1 VDIIRKVDLTMNE
14 NLKYEVIKKLVE
26 KNGNK
31 KRAAVELNCTVRHIN
46 RMIKGYKE
54 TGKKFFV
61 HGNRGRKPAH
71 SLDDSLKQNIVDLY
85 RTKYQGSNITHFSE
99 LLNEFEGIKVSSTTI
114 RSILLE
120 KFILSPKAKR
130 SSRKALHAKLT
141 DMKKKS
147 KSKKQTAEI
156 QSAILDIQ
164 DAHPRHPRCAYF
176 GELIQMDASVHHW
189 FGRNKTQL
197 HIAVDDATGA
207 IVGAYFDTQETL
219 NAYYHILYQIL
230 TKYGIPYMFLT
241 DRRTV
246 FEYKQKKSPS
256 VEEDTFTQFGYSCK
270 QLGINIKTSSIPQSK
285 GRVERM
291 FQTLQS
297 RLPIEL
303 RLAGISSIEQA
314 NEFLNS
320 YIKKF
325 NDQFALQV
333 DHIKSVF
340 EKQPDIEK
348 INLTLAVLTTRK
360 IDNGNCIK
368 YHKKY
373 YLPVDT
379 NGHAVYYRK
388 GTSGIVIKAFN
399 NELFFC
405 VNEKVYALELIPS
418 HVSSS
423 KNFDF
428 ANVPKPPKKHYIP
441 PMNHPWKQASFER
454 YCNKQIHRQK
464 VKTA

>member
-1 VDIIRKVDLTMNE
+1 LPC
-14 NLKYEVIKKLVE
+14 L
-26 KNGNK
+26 
-31 KRAAVELNCTVRHIN
+31 
-46 RMIKGYKE
+46 
-54 TGKKFFV
+54 
-61 HGNRGRKPAH
+61 
-71 SLDDSLKQNIVDLY
+71 
-85 RTKYQGSNITHFSE
+85 
-99 LLNEFEGIKVSSTTI
+99 
-114 RSILLE
+114 
-120 KFILSPKAKR
+120 
-130 SSRKALHAKLT
+130 
-141 DMKKKS
+141 
-147 KSKKQTAEI
+147 
-156 QSAILDIQ
+156 LDIQ

-270 QLGINIKTSSIPQSK
+270 QLGIHIKTSSIPQSK

-325 NDQFALQV
+325 NNILFE
-333 DHIKSVF
+333 IKT
-340 EKQPDIEK
+340 I
-348 INLTLAVLTTRK
+348 L
-360 IDNGNCIK
+360 
-368 YHKKY
+368 
-373 YLPVDT
+373 
-379 NGHAVYYRK
+379 
-388 GTSGIVIKAFN
+388 
-399 NELFFC
+399 
-405 VNEKVYALELIPS
+405 LI
-418 HVSSS
+418 
-423 KNFDF
+423 
-428 ANVPKPPKKHYIP
+428 
-441 PMNHPWKQASFER
+441 
-454 YCNKQIHRQK
+454 
-464 VKTA
+464 

>member
-1 VDIIRKVDLTMNE
+1 
-14 NLKYEVIKKLVE
+14 
-26 KNGNK
+26 
-31 KRAAVELNCTVRHIN
+31 
-46 RMIKGYKE
+46 
-54 TGKKFFV
+54 
-61 HGNRGRKPAH
+61 
-71 SLDDSLKQNIVDLY
+71 
-85 RTKYQGSNITHFSE
+85 
-99 LLNEFEGIKVSSTTI
+99 
-114 RSILLE
+114 
-120 KFILSPKAKR
+120 
-130 SSRKALHAKLT
+130 
-141 DMKKKS
+141 
-147 KSKKQTAEI
+147 
-156 QSAILDIQ
+156 
-164 DAHPRHPRCAYF
+164 
-176 GELIQMDASVHHW
+176 
-189 FGRNKTQL
+189 
-197 HIAVDDATGA
+197 
-207 IVGAYFDTQETL
+207 
-219 NAYYHILYQIL
+219 
-230 TKYGIPYMFLT
+230 MFLT

-360 IDNGNCIK
+360 IDNGSCIK

-388 GTSGIVIKAFN
+388 GTKIYFIN
-399 NELFFC
+399 
-405 VNEKVYALELIPS
+405 
-418 HVSSS
+418 
-423 KNFDF
+423 
-428 ANVPKPPKKHYIP
+428 
-441 PMNHPWKQASFER
+441 
-454 YCNKQIHRQK
+454 
-464 VKTA
+464 